1 MTTNHSRRRLRVA
14 CAVLVL
20 SPAAVLAGAAAPTS
34 TAPTSAAAASGAYLR
49 RLFRLERALEKP
61 SAERRALAR
70 RLVDEFRRA
79 TDEDE
84 TIRLASLL
92 GIHRIQEAVEPLAER
107 LTFRTDLLNDNQIGY
122 WGRYPAA
129 GALIEIGPP
138 ADRAMIKVLA
148 ERDDPDSRRLALLVL
163 DRILGE
169 EEAAQAA
176 LSRAAS
182 KEADPAKQRRLLAA
196 AQRK

>member
-92 GIHRIQEAVEPLAER
+92 GIHRIQKR
-107 LTFRTDLLNDNQIGY
+107 S
-122 WGRYPAA
+122 
-129 GALIEIGPP
+129 
-138 ADRAMIKVLA
+138 
-148 ERDDPDSRRLALLVL
+148 SRSPSV
-163 DRILGE
+163 
-169 EEAAQAA
+169 
-176 LSRAAS
+176 
-182 KEADPAKQRRLLAA
+182 
-196 AQRK
+196 